1 MAKLHKLK
9 FHVLVCAHKHCLK
22 RGGREAAKS
31 IKRAVKDHELQGRVL
46 LTAVDCLDQC
56 DEGPCMVVYPE
67 GVWYGRVDET
77 AAEQIVEQHLV
88 GGRPVGENI
97 LGEVGGAR
105 DAGDEG

>member
-1 MAKLHKLK
+1 MAKLHKLQ
-9 FHVLVCAHKHCLK
+9 FHVLVCAHKHCLR

-31 IKRAVKDHELQGRVL
+31 LKRAVKEHDLQGRVL

-56 DEGPCMVVYPE
+56 GKGPCVVVYPE
-67 GVWYGRVDET
+67 GVWYGRVDE
-77 AAEQIVEQHLV
+77 AAGEQIVAQHFV
-88 GGRPVGENI
+88 GGRFVEENM